1 MSELPCP
8 SYDMYHSQPSEYGTS
23 ESGSGTDSFHKF
35 FEGWVVEQNQH
46 LKELVASTTTEL
58 TDEKLQALIDG
69 VVKHYEYYYE
79 AKSKCAKHDV
89 LAMLSPTWRSSL
101 EDAFLWIG
109 GWRPSMAFHLLYSKA
124 GLQFEAKL
132 DELLQGLRTSDL
144 GDLSATQLAQIDEI
158 QKRTIAEEREITDMM
173 ARHQETVADASM
185 VELSHAVSEML
196 RANETDK
203 GGKKEV
209 EERVDSALM
218 PKEEGLEEILQRADD
233 LRLRT
238 LQGIVN
244 ILRPKQCIHFL
255 IAAAELHLRLHE
267 WGKKRDTSRRLN
279 EGTSSDEGTT
289 HDLSTT
295 SR

>member
-1 MSELPCP
+1 M
-8 SYDMYHSQPSEYGTS
+8 
-23 ESGSGTDSFHKF
+23 
-35 FEGWVVEQNQH
+35 W
-46 LKELVASTTTEL
+46 
-58 TDEKLQALIDG
+58 
-69 VVKHYEYYYE
+69 
-79 AKSKCAKHDV
+79 AKHDV

-109 GWRPSMAFHLLYSKA
+109 GWRPTMAFHLLYSKA

-173 ARHQETVADASM
+173 ATHQETVADASM
-185 VELSHAVSEML
+185 VELSHA
-196 RANETDK
+196 

-218 PKEEGLEEILQRADD
+218 PKEEGLEEILQRADG

-267 WGKKRDTSRRLN
+267 WGKKRDTSRRNQGFYL
-279 EGTSSDEGTT
+279 GF
-289 HDLSTT
+289 LSCFI
-295 SR
+295 